1 MRTLAKLMLFLLLLA
16 AVWLA
21 WALLAPVAPATQAVL
36 LRPGWSSR
44 RIATELQQAGV
55 LRSTTA
61 FLLVHY
67 LRGRQLKA
75 GEYRFD
81 QPASSF
87 AVYERIARG
96 DIYFHTVVIPEGFN
110 QFDIA
115 AAIEA
120 SGLGAR
126 ADFLRAAADPGL
138 VADLDPAAASLEGY
152 LFPDTYRFTRTQSMH
167 DLVAAMVHRFRQEA
181 KAVGL
186 ADDVHG
192 VVTLASIVEKETAV
206 PEERPLVAGV
216 YANRLRLN
224 MALDADPSVIYAS
237 LLAGRYSGSLHQ
249 SELQAE
255 SPYNTYR
262 NSGLPPGPIANP
274 GRAALAAALHPAPTD
289 FLYFVSDAQGHHR
302 FARSLEEHNRNVAQ
316 YRNAAAGATR

>member
-1 MRTLAKLMLFLLLLA
+1 MRTLAKLMVFLLLLA

-21 WALLAPVAPATQAVL
+21 WALLAPVAPATQSVL

-44 RIATELQQAGV
+44 RIAAELKHAGV
-55 LRSTTA
+55 VQSTTA

-81 QPASSF
+81 EPANAF
-87 AVYERIARG
+87 AVYDRIARG

-120 SGLGAR
+120 AGLGAR
-126 ADFLRAAADPGL
+126 ADFLRAAADRGL
-138 VADLDPAAASLEGY
+138 IADLDPAAQSLEGY

-186 ADDVHG
+186 ADEVHR

-206 PEERPLVAGV
+206 AEERPLVAESTPTGC
-216 YANRLRLN
+216 
-224 MALDADPSVIYAS
+224 AS
-237 LLAGRYSGSLHQ
+237 
-249 SELQAE
+249 
-255 SPYNTYR
+255 T
-262 NSGLPPGPIANP
+262 
-274 GRAALAAALHPAPTD
+274 
-289 FLYFVSDAQGHHR
+289 
-302 FARSLEEHNRNVAQ
+302 
-316 YRNAAAGATR
+316 